1 MADIEP
7 GKPLGRIRLL
17 LWIIVPVALAAGLFL
32 QLNGSRDD
40 AANGGVKTIATG
52 PAVGGPFMLTDAE
65 GRKFGSP
72 QLAGKP
78 FAIFFG
84 FTRCPDVCPT
94 TLNRMARLR
103 KQMGEDADKFR
114 IVFVS
119 VDPGHDTPADI
130 GAYLKLFEMPVI
142 GLTGTEAELKPVE
155 QAFSVY
161 VAKVMQPDGDY
172 MIDHTAT
179 IFLMDA
185 SGQFAGTIAFDEK
198 DNVALEK
205 LKKLVA

>member
-7 GKPLGRIRLL
+7 GKRLGRIRLL
-17 LWIIVPVALAAGLFL
+17 LWLIVPVALAAGIMLRWS
-32 QLNGSRDD
+32 GDG
-40 AANGGVKTIATG
+40 AATDGVKTIATG
-52 PAVGGPFMLTDAE
+52 PAVGGPFLLTATD
-65 GRKFGSP
+65 GRKFGST

-94 TLNRMARLR
+94 TLNRMGRLR
-103 KQMGEDADKFR
+103 KQLGADADKFR

-130 GAYLKLFEMPVI
+130 GAYLKLFDMPVI

-185 SGQFAGTIAFDEK
+185 RGGFAGTIAFDEK

-205 LKKLVA
+205 LKRLIA